1 MKTIII
7 ILLIVSASFNVNA
20 QENAL
25 PEFNNKPAYNDAKNN
40 MLIDLEKAPYNS
52 MAKAN
57 GLFKAEG
64 GFFISGKSSPIKIA
78 EQQTLQFV
86 VKVTPGTDPTSI
98 FDLAKFEVRKDNRV
112 YITTK
117 AKATST
123 TTSIQKINYEVK
135 KIKDGYYY
143 LIANNLEKGEYFFGA
158 NDFMYAFSIE

>member
-1 MKTIII
+1 MKTIKI
-7 ILLIVSASFNVNA
+7 ILLIVSVYFNANA
-20 QENAL
+20 QQNAL
-25 PEFNNKPAYNDAKNN
+25 PEFKNKPAYSDPKNKR
-40 MLIDLEKAPYNS
+40 LIDLEKAPYNS

-64 GFFISGKSSPIKIA
+64 GFFISGKSSPTKIA
-78 EQQTLQFV
+78 EQTKLQFV

-98 FDLAKFEVRKDNRV
+98 FDLARFEVRKDTRV

-143 LIANNLEKGEYFFGA
+143 LIANNLEKGEYFFGE
-158 NDFMYAFSIE
+158 NEFMYAFSIE